1 MARTPQAAH
10 DIGAKLWSLCHVLR
24 DDGVTYHQYL
34 SELTYLLFLK
44 MMKETGQEDRLR
56 VLKPVERKKGAP
68 KFGQE
73 GIRWDDLLGAP
84 APERL
89 DLYKEMLLD
98 YGLHGQGAVL
108 EIYANANTFITK
120 PATLSKLVTD
130 IDGLDWYSVQRDDLG
145 DLYEDL
151 LERNATEKK
160 SGAGQYFTPRA
171 LIDSIVAVMQP
182 QLGDVIQ
189 DPAAGTCGFLIAAN
203 NHLRATHDF
212 DSLDD
217 AAQRRYRHGT
227 FHGMELVQDTH
238 RLALMNMLLHG
249 IEGGV
254 QYGDTLGEEGTRLA
268 RATLILSN
276 PPFGTKKGGG
286 LPTRTDLTFETSNK
300 QFAFVQHIVRNL
312 APGGRAAV
320 VLPDNVLFESNVG
333 TSIRRDLMD
342 KCNLH
347 TILRLPTGIFYA
359 QGVKTN
365 VLFFTKGERTDKGN
379 TQEVWVYDMRANMPA
394 FGKRTPFT
402 RDYFR
407 TPADAPASV
416 PRDKFEDVFGTD
428 PKGGPDALARR
439 VDTGPTGR
447 WRKFSR
453 AQIAERGDNLD
464 LAWLK
469 DDSADTAQQQLEEP
483 AMLARLAMRE
493 MQAALADLRALVEA
507 LGEDPDAELEEL
519 LPDVVAGT
527 DAEDSADRAD
537 SEGREDRAEGTPA

>member
-1 MARTPQAAH
+1 MSNHTAAL

-24 DDGVTYHQYL
+24 DGGITYHQYL

-44 MMKETGQEDRLR
+44 MMKETGQEDRLT
-56 VLKPVERKKGAP
+56 VWKLEDPKKKSGPKVEQPGT
-68 KFGQE
+68 
-73 GIRWDDLLGAP
+73 RWDDLLAASAP
-84 APERL
+84 DRL
-89 DLYKEMLLD
+89 DMYKEMLLD
-98 YGLHGQGAVL
+98 YGLHGRGAVQ

-130 IDGLDWYSVQRDDLG
+130 IDSLDWYSVDRDDLG

-151 LERNATEKK
+151 LERNAGEKK

-171 LIDSIVAVMQP
+171 LIDSIVSVMKP

-203 NHLRATHDF
+203 NYLRQHNDF
-212 DSLDD
+212 DSLSDD
-217 AAQRRYRHGT
+217 AQRKYLHHT

-254 QYGDTLGEEGTRLA
+254 TYGDTLSDDHKQLPP
-268 RATLILSN
+268 ATLILSN

-286 LPTRTDLTFETSNK
+286 LPTRSDLTFETSNK
-300 QFAFVQHIVRNL
+300 QFAFLQHIYRGL
-312 APGGRAAV
+312 KPGGRAAV
-320 VLPDNVLFESNVG
+320 VLPDNVLFESNIG
-333 TSIRRDLMD
+333 TDIRRDLMD

-365 VLFFTKGERTDKGN
+365 VLFFTRGETDKGN
-379 TQEVWVYDMRANMPA
+379 TKDVWVYDMRANMPQ

-407 TPADAPASV
+407 TSADSPASQ
-416 PRDKFEDVFGTD
+416 PHDKFEDVFGSD
-428 PKGGPDALARR
+428 PRGGLAALAARR
-439 VDTGPTGR
+439 DTGEAGR
-447 WRKFSR
+447 WRRFTR
-453 AQIAERGDNLD
+453 EQIAQRGDNLD
-464 LAWLK
+464 ISWLK
-469 DDSADTAQQQLEEP
+469 DDSAGAAEAQRDDP
-483 AMLARLAMRE
+483 AMVARLLQRELGDAMAE
-493 MQAALADLRALVEA
+493 LRALLEE
-507 LGEDPDAELEEL
+507 LGEDPDAAFGD
-519 LPDVVAGT
+519 LPLD
-527 DAEDSADRAD
+527 EPQAD
-537 SEGREDRAEGTPA
+537 EVRE